1 MGGSAQINYS
11 VTTLLSY
18 SPKMRKA
25 LFPGSFD
32 PFTNGHLD
40 VVRRGVELFDEII
53 VAIGNNSSK
62 TRYLPIEQ
70 MTTLIEQVFQDEP
83 RVKVQAY
90 KGLTADFAREVG
102 ARFLLR
108 GLRNT
113 TDFEYENTIAQ
124 ANRHVNPEL
133 ETVFLITSPVLAAI
147 SSTIIREIHRFGGN
161 VNDFVPFALPPYEG

>member
-1 MGGSAQINYS
+1 MNI
-11 VTTLLSY
+11 
-18 SPKMRKA
+18 A

-40 VVRRGVELFDEII
+40 VVRRGATLFDEII
-53 VAIGNNSSK
+53 IAIGNNSSK
-62 TRYLPIEQ
+62 SRYLPVEQ
-70 MTTLIEQVFQDEP
+70 MTEMIAEVFRDEP
-83 RVKVQAY
+83 RVSVRSY
-90 KGLTADFAREVG
+90 KGLTADYAREVG

-133 ETVFLITSPVLAAI
+133 ETVFLITSPTLAAI

-161 VNDFVPFALPPYEG
+161 VDDFVPFKLPPFGQ